1 MGFIDTIKENFNDI
15 FPTPP
20 LYRAVLLGDRAGYFE
35 NVVGLKSFCT
45 DEIVVFLKKGQLKI
59 NGTNLYIKKFSEGD
73 LVVTGK
79 ILAVSL
85 L

>member
-20 LYRAVLLGDRAGYFE
+20 LYRAVLLGDGAGYFE
-35 NVVGLKSFCT
+35 NVLGIKSFCPN
-45 DEIVVFLKKGQLKI
+45 EIVLFLKKGQLKI
-59 NGTNLYIKKFSEGD
+59 TGSQLFIKKFCDGD
-73 LVVTGK
+73 LVVQGK
-79 ILAVSL
+79 LEAVSL